1 MSTCQKIRLLIA
13 DDHAFLLKGLKEH
26 LASNG
31 YQVVGEA
38 TDGQVALDLI
48 LQLNPNMAILDIE
61 MPSLSGFS
69 IADYCKKHNLLTK
82 IIILSFHKEPEFVNQ
97 AKHLGI
103 SGYLLKEDTSD
114 EIFECID
121 AVFNGQSYFSKNL
134 EMKPDGAN
142 MTGQLTLL
150 TPSELKILR
159 LIAQA
164 KSTTEIAEMLF
175 ISERTVEKHRSN
187 TLSKLCLSG
196 QPNSLAIWAIEHKS
210 LIISL

>member
-1 MSTCQKIRLLIA
+1 MSNQHQIKVVIA
-13 DDHAFLLKGLKEH
+13 DDHAFLLKGLSEH
-26 LASNG
+26 LQSRDHK
-31 YQVVGEA
+31 VVGEA
-38 TDGQVALDLI
+38 TNGQDALDLI
-48 LQLNPNMAILDIE
+48 IQLNPDVAILDIE

-82 IIILSFHKEPEFVNQ
+82 IIILSFHKEPEFVHQ

-121 AVFNGQSYFSKNL
+121 AVHNGQSYFSKNL

-142 MTGQLTLL
+142 MTGQLNQL

-187 TLSKLCLSG
+187 IVNKLGLSG
-196 QPNSLAIWAIEHKS
+196 QPNSLTNWAIERKS
-210 LIISL
+210 LIMSI